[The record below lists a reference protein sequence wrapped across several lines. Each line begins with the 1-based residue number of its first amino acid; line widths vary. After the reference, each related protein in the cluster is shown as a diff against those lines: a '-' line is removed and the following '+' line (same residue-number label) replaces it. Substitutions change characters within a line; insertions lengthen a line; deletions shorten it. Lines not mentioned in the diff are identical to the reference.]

1 MDRIRTISRI
11 LLILYVIAVG
21 ILCFSRFNTGIDL
34 SSTWFGIPKDKVV
47 HFTMFLPYPILMYAA
62 FFRYEKRPAR
72 LILFLIIVIAAGMI
86 LAGATELI
94 QGELKYR
101 SADIMDFRADSLGIF
116 TGSIITLIACILVG
130 KKK

>member
-1 MDRIRTISRI
+1 
-11 LLILYVIAVG
+11 
-21 ILCFSRFNTGIDL
+21 
-34 SSTWFGIPKDKVV
+34 
-47 HFTMFLPYPILMYAA
+47 MYAA

-72 LILFLIIVIAAGMI
+72 LILFLVIVIAAGMI

-116 TGSIITLIACILVG
+116 TGSIITLIAWILVG